1 MIQHPEDLRP
11 GAPAQ
16 LGPSGI
22 PLPAPPQGPYAPPA
36 PPAPPAPEAPS
47 PPATRQEGLA
57 LPTPIEAPVA
67 PVPPV
72 PPARSLAPSPHL
84 DSKIETRV
92 LKNALELAKDDRFK
106 NFAQTSFP
114 VTVETFTT
122 HANTP
127 NGTETV
133 HLPLTIEALPL
144 RKAVLDLMGL
154 SSNDA
159 RHLVYT
165 FTGGVSPLPPPKS
178 FTTLE
183 DVEEAIRATLDYAGR
198 ARRKPKGLKIMNRD
212 PVPKSA
218 AVVSLIDRGRRQEKE
233 SKKAIRSKQ
242 ELERMKRGPVF
253 IQELL
258 RTWRICSI
266 PGHDADRCYICPR
279 TYKHLPLTHRVCT
292 QWAIEHERNPSGV
305 TVLVPP
311 NALEWDFKNLLSN
324 QVAQPAKPSKLKA
337 ESKVKKESRWSPGD
351 EETLPIYIDV
361 IPNEQERIK
370 QDTARLKARLLP
382 PPKREAKPVP
392 IELNQTPT
400 PPPKAESPDY
410 IDSGSDSGYSGIL
423 CLSAASTRLP
433 SPCELRSPPISL
445 FFHQLQATYPN
456 LNFTSFISRLDA
468 FGIRFAYELA
478 EPNRGADWLVEYIR
492 MPVREADIARRAA
505 ISATPQSNGG
515 PIAGPS
521 HF

>member
-1 MIQHPEDLRP
+1 MIQRPEDLRP
-11 GAPAQ
+11 GAPVQ

-36 PPAPPAPEAPS
+36 PPAPPALEVPP
-47 PPATRQEGLA
+47 PPATRHEGLV
-57 LPTPIEAPVA
+57 LPAPIEAPLA
-67 PVPPV
+67 PVAPV

-92 LKNALELAKDDRFK
+92 LKN
-106 NFAQTSFP
+106 TSLP

-127 NGTETV
+127 NGTESV
-133 HLPLTIEALPL
+133 HLPLATEALPL
-144 RKAVLDLMGL
+144 RKVVLDLMGL
-154 SSNDA
+154 SSDDA

-165 FTGGVSPLPPPKS
+165 FTGNVNPLPPPKP
-178 FTTLE
+178 FTTL
-183 DVEEAIRATLDYAGR
+183 DNVEEALRAVLDYASR

-233 SKKAIRSKQ
+233 TKKAVKSKL
-242 ELERMKRGPVF
+242 ELERMKRGPIF

-258 RTWRICSI
+258 RVWRKCSD
-266 PGHDADRCYICPR
+266 PGHGADRCYICPR
-279 TYKHLPLTHRVCT
+279 TNRHLPLTHHVCT
-292 QWAIEHERNPSGV
+292 LWAREHERNPSSV
-305 TVLVPP
+305 NVLVPP
-311 NALEWDFKNLLSN
+311 NALEWDFKNLLTN
-324 QVAQPAKPSKLKA
+324 QVAQPAKQSKLKA
-337 ESKVKKESRWSPGD
+337 ESKMKKESRWLPGD

-361 IPNEQERIK
+361 VPNEQERIK
-370 QDTARLKARLLP
+370 QDTARLQARLLP
-382 PPKREAKPVP
+382 PPKREDKPVP

-400 PPPKAESPDY
+400 PPPKVESPDY
-410 IDSGSDSGYSGIL
+410 VDSGSDSGYSGIL

-433 SPCELRSPPISL
+433 SPCELRSPSIPL
-445 FFHQLQATYPN
+445 FFHQLQATYPS

-468 FGIRFAYELA
+468 FGIRFAYELT
-478 EPNRGADWLVEYIR
+478 EPNRDADWLVQYIR
-492 MPVREADIARRAA
+492 MPVREAGIACAAA
-505 ISATPQSNGG
+505 IAATPQSGGG